1 VTGHDWCSPGL
12 SVGPFLF
19 NSFIDD
25 LDEGVE
31 CTLSK
36 FASDTEMGES
46 FDLPEGRKALQRE
59 LDSLD

>member
-1 VTGHDWCSPGL
+1 MTGHDWCSPGL

-46 FDLPEGRKALQRE
+46 FDLPGGSKAL
-59 LDSLD
+59 